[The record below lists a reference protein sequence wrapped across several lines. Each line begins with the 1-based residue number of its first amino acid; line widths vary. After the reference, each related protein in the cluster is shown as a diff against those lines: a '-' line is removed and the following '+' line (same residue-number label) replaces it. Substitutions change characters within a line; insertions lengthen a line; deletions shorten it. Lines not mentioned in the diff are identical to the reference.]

1 MQEALECTEQSSCRQ
16 SWRASESR
24 VVVLQQANQNK
35 ALHTESQSLN
45 RVLLR
50 ANTNHESKLRF
61 ASELLL
67 YLTTLT
73 EFIFGCC
80 QPVFIFSCLVTVS
93 RSVCFYTPLFRV
105 QSQPAT
111 NEMASVVR
119 ASLRSSVVH
128 TDRSTAWTQR
138 LRLPLPAPASITADS
153 PSDRHAHPAQ
163 ADNRAEPE
171 TKPVAPA
178 TAISPQAFVVG
189 MRERDCDRHVPGRR
203 VNRSTACVSAR
214 VLS

>member
-73 EFIFGCC
+73 EFIFGSC

-153 PSDRHAHPAQ
+153 PSLGLPLTLTGTLIQRRQ
-163 ADNRAEPE
+163 I
-171 TKPVAPA
+171 
-178 TAISPQAFVVG
+178 TALSPRQSQSHQQLPFQLKHSWLA
-189 MRERDCDRHVPGRR
+189 
-203 VNRSTACVSAR
+203 
-214 VLS
+214 